1 MSAAVAQ
8 ADRLMDSV
16 RMARALLTRVC
27 EPGDVAATMLIETL
41 GPLRA
46 VEVMFGSTPTGVE
59 LAEFHHVAAVAG
71 QRKPQDALARGLER
85 WRNRVNAADP
95 VRDLASIAKLGG
107 TLLIPED
114 EGWPPALADLGPEAP
129 IALWVR
135 GAGAIQGTLPLADR
149 SLAVVGSRGATPYG
163 GSATRTICEYAVS
176 RGVTVI
182 SGGAYGIDAMAHRSA
197 LTVGSDQAW
206 PTYAILACGVDRYY
220 PAGNQ
225 QLLQD
230 VMNRTLLVSETAPG
244 GTPTRWRFLQRN
256 RLIAALAGAT
266 VVVEATWRSGALNT
280 ASHAAGLGREIGAV
294 PGPIDSPQSAG
305 VHRLMREGGA
315 IPITDGPEAL
325 ELLGHSEVTAAPGRV
340 AGEKTLVTDGM
351 RVDDQL
357 VYEALPKIK
366 GSTISKLSEVSGV
379 SEADVRAALGR
390 LSLVGLAQQ
399 IQGMWRVV
407 N

>member
-1 MSAAVAQ
+1 MSEAVAR
-8 ADRLMDSV
+8 ADRLTADV

-46 VEVMFGSTPTGVE
+46 VEVMLGSTPSSQEFG
-59 LAEFHHVAAVAG
+59 EFHQLARVSG
-71 QRKPQDALARGLER
+71 QRKPENSLARGLER
-85 WRNRVNAADP
+85 WRNRVHSANP

-114 EGWPPALADLGPEAP
+114 EGWPLALADLGPQAP

-135 GAGAIQGTLPLADR
+135 GAGVVQGLLPVAER

-163 GSATRTICEYAVS
+163 CEATRKICQHVVS
-176 RGVTVI
+176 QGVTVI
-182 SGGAYGIDAMAHRSA
+182 SGGAYGIDAAAHRSA
-197 LTVGSDQAW
+197 LEVNSPGEW
-206 PTYAILACGVDRYY
+206 PTYAVLACGVDRYY

-225 QLLQD
+225 GLLQD
-230 VMNRTLLVSETAPG
+230 VMSRTVLVSETAPG

-266 VVVEATWRSGALNT
+266 LVVEATWRSGALNT

-305 VHRLMREGGA
+305 VHRLMRESGA

-325 ELLGHSEVTAAPGRV
+325 ELLGFSEVPAAQSAR

-351 RVDDQL
+351 RVEDQL
-357 VYEALPKIK
+357 VYEALPKTK
-366 GSTISKLSEVSGV
+366 GSSISKLSEVSGV

-390 LSLVGLAQQ
+390 LSLLGLAQH
-399 IQGMWRVV
+399 IQGLWRVSS
-407 N
+407 